1 MPAAPPSPT
10 PRFSLKRDV
19 IVAPIDFSLATDQ
32 ILDVARELAEQDVSR
47 LRLIH
52 VLTPLESLAPG
63 MVWGEYPVD
72 DREQK
77 IRAHAAQFL
86 AQRNL
91 GGAKFEIR
99 LGHPAHEI
107 VEFAAAE
114 KANLIVLAS
123 HGYHGIKRFLLG
135 SVAEL
140 VLRHAHCPVLVLRRP
155 DAD

>member
-1 MPAAPPSPT
+1 MPATSPSPT
-10 PRFSLKRDV
+10 VRFSLKRDV
-19 IVAPIDFSLATDQ
+19 IVAPIDFSLVSDQ
-32 ILDVARELAEQDVSR
+32 ILDVAREMAEQDVSR

-63 MVWGEYPVD
+63 MIWGEYPVD

-77 IRAHAAQFL
+77 IRSHAVQFF
-86 AQRNL
+86 AQRGL
-91 GGAKFEIR
+91 AGARFEIR
-99 LGHPAHEI
+99 LGQPAHEI
-107 VEFAAAE
+107 VQFAEAE
-114 KANLIVLAS
+114 QGDLIVLAS

-135 SVAEL
+135 SVAEQ